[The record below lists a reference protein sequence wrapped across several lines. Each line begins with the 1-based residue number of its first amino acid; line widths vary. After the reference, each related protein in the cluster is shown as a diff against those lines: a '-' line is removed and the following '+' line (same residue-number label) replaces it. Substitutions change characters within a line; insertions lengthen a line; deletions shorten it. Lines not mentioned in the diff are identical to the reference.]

1 MAERKATRLS
11 KAAREFNV
19 GISTIVEFLGKK
31 GHEIDSNP
39 NSKLD
44 PELYDLLEEEYST
57 DLNVKKESEKLTL
70 KNLRERQ
77 ESLSLDDVPAAA
89 DQEET
94 EELIITDHTAGM
106 ADKAPSLAEE
116 EAPVAKEEPKPKIE
130 EPVAEA
136 GTKASEEKQAAKT
149 KQSEKPSEEK
159 PDMNEIK

>member
-44 PELYDLLEEEYST
+44 PDMYDLMQGEYST

-77 ESLSLDDVPAAA
+77 ESLSLDDIPESAE
-89 DQEET
+89 QGESEEV
-94 EELIITDHTAGM
+94 IITDHTSG
-106 ADKAPSLAEE
+106 KIESPAPVVEE
-116 EAPVAKEEPKPKIE
+116 EAPVAKEEP
-130 EPVAEA
+130 VAEKNEA
-136 GTKASEEKQAAKT
+136 PVEAPVEAPEKASK
-149 KQSEKPSEEK
+149 
-159 PDMNEIK
+159 